1 MSLSLIQAGATD
13 AGVENS
19 GQSVRFDSTLP
30 FRTSPRNTHA
40 SVELAGA
47 LYLVYLG
54 IAQWRSKTSI
64 VADARVALGTANS
77 RKEEAVLRHSTA
89 RSGTSSVAFQ
99 LLRYAMPVTLYPSS
113 GLPWLLRSTP
123 LYLRTLCGTSH
134 SPLLPLTYRPDNK
147 CRSS

>member
-1 MSLSLIQAGATD
+1 M
-13 AGVENS
+13 
-19 GQSVRFDSTLP
+19 RFDSTLP

-47 LYLVYLG
+47 LYLVYLVYLG
-54 IAQWRSKTSI
+54 IAQWHSKTSI

-77 RKEEAVLRHSTA
+77 RKEEAGLRHSTA

-113 GLPWLLRSTP
+113 GLPWL
-123 LYLRTLCGTSH
+123 
-134 SPLLPLTYRPDNK
+134 
-147 CRSS
+147 